1 MYTMNIKTLLLTAAA
16 AIVFSAGTSAMAE
29 EGGSLYI
36 KKFDFGSFKNA
47 EGYIQITEKDK
58 YTEKTGYGLSSN
70 NELKSGGKDEL
81 GDYITTSDVKN
92 GITFTADVPDGDYK
106 VTVTTGADVATKSNI
121 YINGGERVRVYSLEA
136 GKYQDNEQPVVPKD
150 GKITI
155 QIIGAAKTEQEK
167 DALLPSVS
175 SITIEQLSA
184 RTEKREKP
192 AVYIAGDSTAQTY
205 NYEKDYPQTG
215 WGQVAAD
222 YFDSSKAEIINR
234 SIGGRSLKSY
244 NNDGRLDR
252 ILTEMHPGDYVL
264 IQFGHN
270 DGSEKPERFISV
282 DDFKKLMETKYIGEI
297 KKRGGFP
304 VILTPTPHYSP
315 DDNGK
320 FSETIVN
327 YSDAAREVAAKAD
340 VPLIDIQ
347 KAAVEKWNE
356 LGAEKVKGFYFIN
369 EKNES
374 VKYPDGTDDHTHFK
388 EAGARQIAMLVAEG
402 LAKNVPELASS
413 VYAGANKR
421 VFEDIKGHWAADYIN
436 KLSDTC
442 IVNGK
447 SETEFDPES
456 DVSRAE
462 FITMAMRAYSI
473 NGKAYRPAGTAA
485 KAAEAAAA
493 AADAQ
498 NSGEKKEPAEPLAD
512 IYSDIVADSWYRFN
526 VQGAQDKGIIPA
538 FMIEDGKLSPD
549 KAITREEAA
558 AVIMLCADYAKV
570 QYKTTRMIPAFD
582 DFTSVNKE
590 AVSAVTFVVN
600 AQIMNGM
607 NEDEFAPAS
616 KLTRAQAAVIISR
629 AVDAMV

>member
-1 MYTMNIKTLLLTAAA
+1 MNIKTLLLSAAAA
-16 AIVFSAGTSAMAE
+16 AIFTAGMTAMAE
-29 EGGSLYI
+29 EEEGLYN
-36 KKFDFGSFKNA
+36 KKFDFGSFECA
-47 EGYIQITEKDK
+47 DGYIQITENDN
-58 YTEKTGYGLSSN
+58 YNAENGYGL
-70 NELKSGGKDEL
+70 EKAGLLKSGGKDVI
-81 GDYITTSDVKN
+81 GDYITTSDIEN
-92 GITFTADVPDGDYK
+92 GIVFTADVPDGDYK

-136 GKYQDNEQPVVPKD
+136 DKYQDNEQPVVPKD

-155 QIIGAAKTEQEK
+155 KIIGAAKTDEEK
-167 DALLPSVS
+167 TALNPSVS
-175 SITIEQLSA
+175 SIKIEQLSA
-184 RTEKREKP
+184 RSEKREKP

-205 NYEKDYPQTG
+205 NYAKEYPQTG

-222 YFDSSKAEIINR
+222 YFDTSKVEVINR

-252 ILTEMHPGDYVL
+252 ILTEMHPGDYVF

-270 DGSEKPERFISV
+270 DGSTKPERFISV

-297 KKRGGFP
+297 QKRGGYP
-304 VILTPTPHYSP
+304 IILTPTPHYSP

-320 FSETIVN
+320 FAQTIID
-327 YSDAAREVAAKAD
+327 YSDAAREVAQKMN

-347 KAAVEKWNE
+347 KTAVDKWNE
-356 LGAEKVKGFYFIN
+356 LGADAVKKFYFIN

-402 LAKNVPELASS
+402 VSEKVPELAGS
-413 VYAGANKR
+413 VFAGDNKR
-421 VFEDIKGHWAADYIN
+421 VFDDIKGHWAADYIN

-442 IVNGK
+442 IVNGR
-447 SETEFDPES
+447 SQSEFDPEGE
-456 DVSRAE
+456 VSRAE

-485 KAAEAAAA
+485 AAAEKA
-493 AADAQ
+493 AADAA
-498 NSGEKKEPAEPLAD
+498 NADNKNAEPSEPLAD
-512 IYSDIVADSWYRFN
+512 IYADIDAESWYRFN
-526 VQGAQDKGIIPA
+526 IQGAQDKGIIPE
-538 FMIEDGKLSPD
+538 FMIEDNKLSPD

-558 AVIMLCADYAKV
+558 SVIKLCADYAKA
-570 QYKTTRMIPAFD
+570 QYKTTRMIPSFD
-582 DFTSVNKE
+582 DFTSVNKD
-590 AVSAVTFVVN
+590 ALDAVTFVVN

-607 NEDEFAPAS
+607 NENEFAPS
-616 KLTRAQAAVIISR
+616 GKLTRAQAAVIISR
-629 AVDAMV
+629 AIDAMV